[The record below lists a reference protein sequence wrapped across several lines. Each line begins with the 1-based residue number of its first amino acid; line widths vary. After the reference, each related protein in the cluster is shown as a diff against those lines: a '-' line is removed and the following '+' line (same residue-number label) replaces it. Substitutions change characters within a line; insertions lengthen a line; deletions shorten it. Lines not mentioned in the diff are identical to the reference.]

1 MNICRRAVETDA
13 QAIAVLGVDAWRAA
27 YRGIMPD
34 ALLDNLNVA
43 ESAEAWR
50 ESLSHADREVFV
62 VECDGQ
68 VAGYCYLLGPEHPRY
83 GGAERSA
90 PGASG
95 VSSDPIELALINV
108 DPRWWRRKVGSALLA
123 EAMRSAQLR
132 GFRELVLWVLEQD
145 PRARKFYEAHGFS
158 PDGAE
163 RVNQTWGVSLKQVR
177 YRTVFSE

>member
-1 MNICRRAVETDA
+1 MQSCRRAVETDA
-13 QAIAVLGVDAWRAA
+13 QAIAVVGVNAWRAA

-34 ALLDNLNVA
+34 ALLDNLNIA

-50 ESLSHADREVFV
+50 KSLSHVDREVLV

-68 VAGYCYLLGPEHPRY
+68 VAGYCYLGGPEQSDM
-83 GGAERSA
+83 GADS
-90 PGASG
+90 
-95 VSSDPIELALINV
+95 IELALINV
-108 DPRWWRRKVGSALLA
+108 DPRWWRRKLGSALLA

-145 PRARKFYEAHGFS
+145 PRARKFYEAHGLS

-163 RVNQTWGVSLKQVR
+163 RVNQRWGVPLKQVR
-177 YRTVFSE
+177 YRVVLSKQRPD